1 MAAERRAAWTVLS
14 GGAAGRLLA
23 SDCPPGPLVSLIG
36 QRAWPYLFFDSL
48 PPAIIGCASKAL
60 DLLMGSTAIGQ
71 PMAAETQP
79 CSPSRVGKD
88 GVGEPP
94 CAYPA
99 LLPILSSSAFSFHF
113 LVHFSVSDPGSPHLV
128 QSSFHLPFWSACS
141 SAWLPI

>member
-60 DLLMGSTAIGQ
+60 DLLMGSTAIG
-71 PMAAETQP
+71 
-79 CSPSRVGKD
+79 
-88 GVGEPP
+88 
-94 CAYPA
+94 
-99 LLPILSSSAFSFHF
+99 
-113 LVHFSVSDPGSPHLV
+113 
-128 QSSFHLPFWSACS
+128 
-141 SAWLPI
+141 